1 MDCHEAKPL
10 AMTLERKLSSRGVKR
25 RGDPVVRRNIYKDMY
40 KNFLKDTADPF
51 DSDSSYGTKANAALV
66 KILKYANEDQMK
78 EFAKKMKEFGLI
90 DNFSG
95 SMFYLKR
102 ALNNV
107 TVSND
112 EFGY

>member
-1 MDCHEAKPL
+1 
-10 AMTLERKLSSRGVKR
+10 
-25 RGDPVVRRNIYKDMY
+25 MY
-40 KNFLKDTADPF
+40 KNFLKDTVDSF
-51 DSDSSYGTKANAALV
+51 DSNSSYDTKGNVALV